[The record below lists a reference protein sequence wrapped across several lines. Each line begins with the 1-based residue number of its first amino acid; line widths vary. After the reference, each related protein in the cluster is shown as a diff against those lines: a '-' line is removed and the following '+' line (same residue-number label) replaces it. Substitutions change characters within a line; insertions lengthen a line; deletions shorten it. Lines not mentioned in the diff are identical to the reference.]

1 MVKSSRVP
9 KKHLFKGDGMNQQ
22 NHFWSKTVASVLPC
36 QSLPYRV
43 IIRLTTLWLTT
54 LWLTTL
60 WLTRRIDG
68 DMSALLLWLAAYGG
82 HGTARHVTG
91 SGFSRLDWARG
102 IFFVANNDRSYG
114 IHPGCHEP
122 WLGMVGIYLW
132 WVSLKDQAW
141 DGVRAGKAA
150 KKSYVRML
158 SATALHVTLGFTPCS
173 WVMFRGFFSH
183 SLFSQQLDVSEV
195 KHRGKRR
202 RVPDKMY

>member
-1 MVKSSRVP
+1 
-9 KKHLFKGDGMNQQ
+9 MNQQ
-22 NHFWSKTVASVLPC
+22 NHFCCKTVASVLPC
-36 QSLPYRV
+36 QSLPYRAYRV

-68 DMSALLLWLAAYGG
+68 DMSALLLWLAYGG
-82 HGTARHVTG
+82 HGTGTQRGWQWFFTTG
-91 SGFSRLDWARG
+91 LSSGHW
-102 IFFVANNDRSYG
+102 IVANNDRSYG

-183 SLFSQQLDVSEV
+183 SLFSQQLDISEV

-202 RVPDKMY
+202 RVPDQMY